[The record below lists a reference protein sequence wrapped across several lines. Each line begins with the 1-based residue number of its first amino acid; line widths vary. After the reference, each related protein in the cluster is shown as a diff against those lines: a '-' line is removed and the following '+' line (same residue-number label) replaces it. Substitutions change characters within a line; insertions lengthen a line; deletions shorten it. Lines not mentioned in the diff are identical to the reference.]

1 MCTALRFGLDSVEN
15 AAQNVFRNLLE
26 KQDNERDP
34 KMEKE
39 KEDIKNKLR
48 KLNKTLMKFESV

>member
-1 MCTALRFGLDSVEN
+1 MCIALRFGLDSVEN
-15 AAQNVFRNLLE
+15 AARNVFLNLLE

-34 KMEKE
+34 KTEKE

-48 KLNKTLMKFESV
+48 KLNKTLMKFEST